1 MSRVALVTGTNL
13 SAPDPDEPLLL
24 AALAARGV
32 DARMIAWDDPATP
45 VEAGDVVVIRST
57 WNYVPRRAAFL
68 AWAEAAGAIASV
80 WNPVDVIAEN
90 TDKAYL
96 VALATRGVPVIP
108 TVIVRSG
115 HLGPILAHRG
125 WEDVIVKPRVGAA
138 SFATRRFRRDE
149 LAEGE
154 RFLAEAL
161 VEREML
167 VQPYAHAVESSGER
181 ALVWIDG
188 ALTHAVRKERRL
200 DGDEERVSEAVPI
213 AADERAL
220 ADQVMEGSKLL
231 YARIDV
237 VRDDRGAP
245 RLMELELV
253 EPSLFLEQSDAA
265 LDRFAG
271 AIARLASRG

>member
-1 MSRVALVTGTNL
+1 MSRVALVTDMVR

-24 AALAARGV
+24 DALADRGV

-45 VEAGDVVVIRST
+45 VTSGDVVVIRST
-57 WNYVPRRAAFL
+57 WNYVPRRDAFL
-68 AWAEAAGAIASV
+68 AWARDAAAIASV
-80 WNPVDVIAEN
+80 YNPVDVIAEN

-115 HLGPILAHRG
+115 QLARIMDSRR
-125 WEDVIVKPRVGAA
+125 WDDVIVKPRIGAA

-149 LAEGE
+149 LDEGE
-154 RFLAEAL
+154 PFFAEAL
-161 VEREML
+161 AAREML
-167 VQPYAHAVESSGER
+167 VQPYARAVESSGER

-188 ALTHAVRKERRL
+188 AFTHAVRKERRL

-213 AADERAL
+213 ADDERAL
-220 ADQVMEGSKLL
+220 AEQVISGFELL
-231 YARIDV
+231 YARIDL
-237 VRDDRGAP
+237 VRDERGAP

-253 EPSLFLEQSDAA
+253 EPSLFLEQSAVA
-265 LDRFAG
+265 LSRFAD
-271 AIARLASRG
+271 AIARRALVS